1 MTRPMQADP
10 LDRTAPGAPA
20 PAEIRRAAFRDL
32 HGSRLHGF
40 ALLVTL
46 GDQALAARLA
56 SEAIAE
62 GSARS
67 DELSHPERAAAW
79 LRRHVVRSAGGRMR
93 DSPATAGR
101 RRAALEALD
110 VDGVAFASLA
120 ALEVRERAAVAA
132 HTVERLDLRDV
143 ATIVGLDGTRLRRM
157 LRRAHAKAMQSA
169 GRALDLRP
177 HEEGPITTRIRASA
191 ARTMT

>member
-1 MTRPMQADP
+1 MQADSHDLP
-10 LDRTAPGAPA
+10 GPGAPA
-20 PAEIRRAAFRDL
+20 PAELRRAAFRDL

-62 GSARS
+62 GSAAS

-79 LRRHVVRSAGGRMR
+79 LRRHVVRGARGRLR
-93 DSPATAGR
+93 DSPDTAGR
-101 RRAALEALD
+101 RRAALEKLN
-110 VDGVAFASLA
+110 VDAVAFASLA
-120 ALEVRERAAVAA
+120 ALDTRERAAVAA

-143 ATIVGLDGTRLRRM
+143 ATIVGIDGARLERM
-157 LRRAHAKAMQSA
+157 LRRAHAKATESA
-169 GRALDLRP
+169 GRALDLSP
-177 HEEGPITTRIRASA
+177 HEDGPITSQIRAIA
-191 ARTMT
+191 ERTMR

>member
-1 MTRPMQADP
+1 MQADS
-10 LDRTAPGAPA
+10 LDRPAPGAPA
-20 PAEIRRAAFRDL
+20 PAELRRAAFRDL

-46 GDQALAARLA
+46 GDQAVAARLA

-67 DELSHPERAAAW
+67 DELNHPERAAAW
-79 LRRHVVRSAGGRMR
+79 LRRHVVRAAGSRMR
-93 DSPATAGR
+93 DSPDTAGR
-101 RRAALEALD
+101 RRAALEELD
-110 VDGVAFASLA
+110 VDAVAFASLA
-120 ALEVRERAAVAA
+120 ALDVRERAAVAA

-143 ATIVGLDGTRLRRM
+143 ATIVSLDGTRLRRM
-157 LRRAHAKAMQSA
+157 LRRAHAKAVRSA

-177 HEEGPITTRIRASA
+177 HEDGPITTRIRASA

>member
-1 MTRPMQADP
+1 MQADSH
-10 LDRTAPGAPA
+10 DRAGHGAPA
-20 PAEIRRAAFRDL
+20 PIELRRAAFRDL

-46 GDQALAARLA
+46 GDQALAAGLA
-56 SEAIAE
+56 SKAIAD

-79 LRRHVVRSAGGRMR
+79 LRRHVVRAAQGRLR

-101 RRAALEALD
+101 RRAALEELE
-110 VDGVAFASLA
+110 VDAVAFASLA
-120 ALEVRERAAVAA
+120 ALDVRERAAVAA
-132 HTVERLDLRDV
+132 ATVERLDLRDV
-143 ATIVGLDGTRLRRM
+143 ATVVGLDGARLQRL
-157 LRRAHAKAMQSA
+157 LRNAHVKALQAA

-177 HEEGPITTRIRASA
+177 HQDGPITSRIRAIA
-191 ARTMT
+191 DRAMT

>member
-1 MTRPMQADP
+1 MQADSP
-10 LDRTAPGAPA
+10 DRLAPGAPA
-20 PAEIRRAAFRDL
+20 PAELRRAAFRDL

-46 GDQALAARLA
+46 GDQAAAARLA
-56 SEAIAE
+56 SLAIAE

-67 DELSHPERAAAW
+67 DELNHPERAAAW
-79 LRRHVVRSAGGRMR
+79 LRRHVVRAAGGRMR
-93 DSPATAGR
+93 DSPDTVGR
-101 RRAALEALD
+101 RRAALEKLD
-110 VDGVAFASLA
+110 VDAVAFASLA
-120 ALEVRERAAVAA
+120 ALGVRERAAVAA

-157 LRRAHAKAMQSA
+157 LRRAHAKAVHSA
-169 GRALDLRP
+169 GRALDLGP
-177 HEEGPITTRIRASA
+177 HEDGPITTRIRASA

>member
-1 MTRPMQADP
+1 MQADTHNRP
-10 LDRTAPGAPA
+10 GPGAAA
-20 PAEIRRAAFRDL
+20 PAELRRAAFRDL

-62 GSARS
+62 GSAAG

-79 LRRHVVRSAGGRMR
+79 LRRHVVRAARGRLR
-93 DSPATAGR
+93 DSPDTAGR
-101 RRAALEALD
+101 RRAALEELD
-110 VDGVAFASLA
+110 VDAVAFASLA
-120 ALEVRERAAVAA
+120 ALDVRERAAVAA

-143 ATIVGLDGTRLRRM
+143 ATIVGIDGARLERM
-157 LRRAHAKAMQSA
+157 LRRAHTKAVESA

-177 HEEGPITTRIRASA
+177 HEDGPITSRIRAIA
-191 ARTMT
+191 ERTMT